1 PQGGSTLQESELMAV
16 ARGVLHPSA
25 HPYRRPPPTTIPPR
39 PRRFGE
45 GGGWPYGHLAFQR
58 VTGAEGDA

>member
-1 PQGGSTLQESELMAV
+1 MAV

-25 HPYRRPPPTTIPPR
+25 HPYRRPPTPTKPTP
-39 PRRFGE
+39 PRRFEE